1 MEVKGTIKHIGDLQ
15 KVSDKFQKQDIVI
28 TTDATTPYPQHIQF
42 QVTQANCS
50 KLASL
55 EIGDEVKA
63 QFNLKGREWNG
74 AKGTQYFNTL
84 EIWQISKEG
93 KTTAAHVISTNVKND
108 INDNQ
113 DLPF

>member
-15 KVSDKFQKQDIVI
+15 KVSDKFQKQDIVLVL
-28 TTDATTPYPQHIQF
+28 DAETKYPQLVQF
-42 QVTQANCS
+42 QVTQANCI

-55 EIGDEVKA
+55 KIGDEVKA

-74 AKGTQYFNTL
+74 GKGTQYFNTL

-93 KTTAAHVISTNVKND
+93 KAEPKQQSESGAA
-108 INDNQ
+108 NDND